1 MSERVAIVGA
11 GYTALRPTSADVSF
25 REMIFEAAVRA
36 YEDAGVTP
44 EQIGTFVAV
53 SEDYRE
59 GTAIFDEYVPDQ
71 LGAVQ
76 KPVHTVTGDG
86 LQGLAAAWMLLQ
98 TGAAEVAVLEGHSK
112 ASNVLHPA
120 HIEAMALDPVF
131 VRPHGW
137 HPVFLAGLEMRSFLD
152 ASGTTE
158 AEVAAVAAKNKRN
171 ALRNPLA
178 AYPAKMSADDVLGS
192 RAVAEPLRELEIA
205 PPADG
210 AFVFVLARESA
221 LSRLAGKPVFIEGVG
236 WSSDTNNVFTRDLSR
251 AVYLEQ
257 AAKRLSLDGIDFAEV
272 DDAFAYKELQ
282 HLRALGLDGDG
293 LPVNVSGGSLGC
305 GHLHDASSLRGLL
318 EAVLQLRGHAG
329 ERQLRNVRRG
339 VVASWRGL
347 PTATGAVAVLSQ

>member
-1 MSERVAIVGA
+1 VSDRIAIVGI
-11 GYTALRPTSADVSF
+11 GCTPLRPTSADVSF

-36 YEDAGVTP
+36 YEDAGITP
-44 EQIGTFVAV
+44 DRVGTFVAI

-86 LQGLAAAWMLLQ
+86 LQGLAAAWMLLR
-98 TGAAEVAVLEGHSK
+98 TGVTDLAVLEGHSK
-112 ASNVLHPA
+112 ASNVLYPA

-137 HPVFLAGLEMRSFLD
+137 HPVFLAGLEMRAFM
-152 ASGTTE
+152 
-158 AEVAAVAAKNKRN
+158 VATKTKDKDIAGVVATNRRN

-178 AYPAKMSADDVLGS
+178 AYPAKISADAVLAS
-192 RAVAEPLRELEIA
+192 SPVAEPLRELEIA
-205 PPADG
+205 APADG

-221 LSRLAGKPVFIEGVG
+221 FKKLRGKPVFIEGVS
-236 WSSDTNNVFTRDLSR
+236 WSSDTNNIFTRDPSR
-251 AVYLEQ
+251 ATYLEQ
-257 AAKRLSLDGIDFAEV
+257 AAQRVSLKKIDFAEV
-272 DDAFAYKELQ
+272 DDTYAYKQLQ
-282 HLRALGLDGDG
+282 HLHALGLDGDS

-305 GHLHDASSLRGLL
+305 GHLHDASSLRGLY
-318 EAVLQLRGHAG
+318 EAVLQLRGVAG
-329 ERQLRNVRRG
+329 ERQISRAKRG

-347 PTATGAVAVLSQ
+347 PTATGAVAVLTQ